1 MSVLFVL
8 LNINSYQNMFTK
20 GEDVKGVKDLPFI
33 WFTFLNE
40 YYLQN
45 IFQRNC
51 LIIFAS
57 ASLDILLITAFYRW
71 ARYSASYRL
80 IIASILFYGARAIC

>member
-45 IFQRNC
+45 IFQRNY

-80 IIASILFYGARAIC
+80 IIATILFYGSRALC